1 MGLSSTIVWISDAT
15 VLPSSD
21 IARGRLRNSDRDA
34 TCSLSRSISTC
45 AWLYLAYSSS
55 LTGFSLVMMTGAGVL
70 SGGSLVD
77 GSLLVGGSVMGA
89 KMTGTG
95 VIVVGGVCCG
105 SGTGS
110 EAGSGTKSWTS
121 GMDSAV
127 VSAWKV
133 SMCTGGG
140 VCD

>member
-1 MGLSSTIVWISDAT
+1 MSDAT

-21 IARGRLRNSDRDA
+21 TALGRLRNSDRDA
-34 TCSLSRSISTC
+34 TCSLSRSISNC

-70 SGGSLVD
+70 SRGSVVE

-95 VIVVGGVCCG
+95 VIVVGATCCSSGTG

-110 EAGSGTKSWTS
+110 GTESWTS

-127 VSAWKV
+127 VSAKEA
-133 SMCTGGG
+133 SACTGGG
-140 VCD
+140 VSDCE